1 MSVPQRIV
9 TMNTREHREE
19 WAQKLDWK
27 GVCAVRERTVR
38 RSGPH
43 VPADRDGG
51 SYRICR
57 FPPDWEMKIQ
67 K

>member
-1 MSVPQRIV
+1 MSVLQRIV

-19 WAQKLDWK
+19 RAQKLDWK
-27 GVCAVRERTVR
+27 GVCAVRERTVG
-38 RSGPH
+38 RSGPY
-43 VPADRDGG
+43 VPAGRDGG

-57 FPPDWEMKIQ
+57 FPPDLEMKKQ

>member
-9 TMNTREHREE
+9 AMNTREHREE
-19 WAQKLDWK
+19 WAQKRDWK
-27 GVCAVRERTVR
+27 GVCAVRERTVG
-38 RSGPH
+38 RSGPQ
-43 VPADRDGG
+43 VPGGRDGG

-57 FPPDWEMKIQ
+57 FPPHLEMKIQ